1 MIFYRIMAEPWS
13 LDRLSE
19 PSPDLVRFWAESA
32 IPPARILAHYTDLL
46 VAEPVL
52 RRLQLLTRLGEAL
65 RDACYFSESYVAF
78 QTALSASIPLAGKSA
93 KQTIAVWSALGRLMI
108 RMGRSDQAIGCFT
121 TASDL
126 SMDHPTID
134 PLDAGLLLNNLG
146 LCYLNL
152 NHPEQ
157 AEPFLAHAVAYQRR
171 YNLDPL
177 LGAFGNLA
185 TARKLLGR
193 PNEAL
198 MVEGL
203 QRIAATYGPN
213 NLAYVNSCLCY
224 CVDLRERSRYGQAA
238 EVAATATTAALATFG
253 EGHPLVASAL
263 TEVGLA
269 KIRLGDLTGALD
281 ALTEA
286 LRIFVLRGITHSIK
300 EVAGLIESLDEV
312 V

>member
-1 MIFYRIMAEPWS
+1 MAADGWS

-19 PSPDLVRFWAESA
+19 PTAELVRFWGESA
-32 IPPARILAHYTDLL
+32 APPARILTHYTDLL

-52 RRLQLLTRLGEAL
+52 RRIQLLTRLGEAL
-65 RDACYFSESYVAF
+65 RDACFFNESYVAF
-78 QTALSASIPLAGKSA
+78 QAALAASIPLAGKSSR
-93 KQTIAVWSALGRLMI
+93 QTIAIWSALGRLMI
-108 RMGRSDQAIGCFT
+108 RRGRSDQAIGCFT
-121 TASDL
+121 TAADL
-126 SMDHPTID
+126 SMEHPTID

-152 NHPEQ
+152 NQPEQ

-193 PNEAL
+193 PDEAL

-203 QRIAATYGPN
+203 QRIAAIYGPN

-224 CVDLRERSRYGQAA
+224 CVDLRERSRYGQAN
-238 EVAATATTAALATFG
+238 EVAKTAYDAALATFG

-269 KIRLGDLTGALD
+269 RIRLNDLAGALD

-286 LRIFVLRGITHSIK
+286 LRIFVLRGISHSVK
-300 EVAGLIESLDEV
+300 EVAGLIESLEEPL
-312 V
+312 